1 MPKSHTMN
9 RRRCRRAGCLAVFA
23 MLLVAVAPAHAELLR
38 EPETLSPPRAGNP
51 FVAMTPSGHTLVVWS
66 ADGQIGPSPS
76 RRSTFVGAWRSP
88 GGTFGE
94 PFVVARDRAVIDI
107 VATGDEGVVISGQ
120 DSRGSVVTLLA
131 AGSHAGIDQVLSSE
145 QPPPGLFSAGSPL
158 LAADGHGNAIATVLR
173 PDGSLIAF
181 SRGRRGLFG
190 TGQTIAGHGHR
201 FAAPAMNSAGDAAI
215 VMAHAWGG
223 QMVSVRRAGEA
234 AFGAAEDTG
243 IRGFGFSA
251 PEIGVTPNGDV
262 ATVGSVIGPSDAAEF
277 YAPNFAFRPV
287 GGRFSPQPVRLAGG
301 SFRLVTGDGST
312 VSIVDLTPAG
322 AAPRVTDRRPDGSFA
337 APLPFGHGPVCDPL
351 VAARTTSLG
360 NTTMIYRFP
369 CQAGPVTGSEIAGS
383 LELVE
388 RPAGG
393 GPTRPVKLGAPDA
406 GLPAIASNRTGSVAI
421 AWITMLRKPSLRRVQ
436 VVVRDGPVELALQQ
450 LGRKLPVSQGRAKLR
465 LACTGLRDCR
475 GSVKL
480 QRLGARGPRSRVRVG
495 ITVRRGHRRTKRVP
509 IPRSVLGGKR
519 ARLRI
524 TVTVAKG
531 KGVRQTR
538 SRVVTAKRR

>member
-1 MPKSHTMN
+1 M
-9 RRRCRRAGCLAVFA
+9 
-23 MLLVAVAPAHAELLR
+23 
-38 EPETLSPPRAGNP
+38 
-51 FVAMTPSGHTLVVWS
+51 
-66 ADGQIGPSPS
+66 
-76 RRSTFVGAWRSP
+76 GAWRSP

-131 AGSHAGIDQVLSSE
+131 AGSSGVEQVLSSE
-145 QPPPGLFSAGSPL
+145 QPPVGLGGSPL
-158 LAADGHGNAIATVLR
+158 LAADGHGNALATILR
-173 PDGSLIAF
+173 PDGSVVAF
-181 SRGRRGLFG
+181 SRAPRALFG
-190 TGQTIAGHGHR
+190 AGEAIAGHGHP
-201 FAAPAMNSAGDAAI
+201 FAVPAMNSAGDGAI

-251 PEIGVTPNGDV
+251 PEVGVTPNGDV
-262 ATVGSVIGPSDAAEF
+262 ATVGSVFGPSDAAEF
-277 YAPNFAFRPV
+277 YPPNFAFRPV

-312 VSIVDLTPAG
+312 VSIVDLAPAG

-369 CQAGPVTGSEIAGS
+369 CQAGSVTPGGTAGS

-406 GLPAIASNRTGSVAI
+406 GLPAIASNRSGSVAI
-421 AWITMLRKPSLRRVQ
+421 ALITNLRKSSLRRVQ
-436 VVVRDGPVELALQQ
+436 AVVRDGPVELALQQ
-450 LGRKLPVSQGRAKLR
+450 LGTTLPVSQGRAKLR

-480 QRLGARGPRSRVRVG
+480 QRLRAQGPASRVSVG
-495 ITVRRGHRRTKRVP
+495 TSVRRGHRRTKRVR
-509 IPRSVLGGKR
+509 IPRSVLRGKR

-524 TVTVAKG
+524 TVTVARG
-531 KGVRQTR
+531 KGVKQTK
-538 SRVVTAKRR
+538 SRVVIAKRR